1 MNRDTYKRE
10 GRGFTLTELL
20 VVMAVL
26 STLLLLVLPAFTRG
40 IVITRRVRCANTLS
54 HIGVAYG
61 ALLADVE
68 LNRAVHELQA
78 TGWARRLAPYLGLHR
93 DGFWCTATGK
103 SDGMGYD
110 AAGDNGAGSMPDV
123 KIRIYN
129 GGSMLYDVDTFT
141 AYPYWLEGSHRSFD
155 RRPGIWKVSTEV
167 YAGLDR
173 YNMPQY
179 TPGSSRRDYWFV
191 IEDQRVADDEGSPG
205 TGAGDKDFN
214 DFDLHVHEQSDG
226 RVVLTG
232 YHRDA
237 GYNFALVGPDGTIYP
252 EQSGTV
258 GPIGVS
264 GIDRLSYGMNSQIE
278 NITRTSQSGDSII
291 VVDFKH
297 EVVDTGRSIGLTEG
311 WDILHAPRHMGQMNA
326 LYADGHVGTH
336 DPDEIDPEMSTGAEF
351 WESGP

>member
-1 MNRDTYKRE
+1 MSRDTYKRE

-26 STLLLLVLPAFTRG
+26 STLMLLVLPAFTRG
-40 IVITRRVRCANTLS
+40 IVITRRVRCSGTLS
-54 HIGVAYG
+54 HIGVAYA

-78 TGWARRLAPYLGLHR
+78 TGWARRLAPYLSYHR

-110 AAGDNGAGSMPDV
+110 ATDDDGVGSLPDV
-123 KIRIYN
+123 KIRIYD
-129 GGSMLYDVDTFT
+129 GGILYDVDTFT
-141 AYPYWLEGSHRSFD
+141 AYPYWLEGDHIAFGRT
-155 RRPGIWKVSTEV
+155 PGIWKVNSEV
-167 YAGLDR
+167 YGSVDR

-179 TPGSSRRDYWFV
+179 TPGPSRRDYWFI

-214 DFDLHVHEQSDG
+214 DFDLHVQEQSDG

-232 YHRDA
+232 YHRAA
-237 GYNFALVGPDGTIYP
+237 GYTFALVGPDGTVYP
-252 EQSGTV
+252 EQSLTI
-258 GPIGVS
+258 GPVEVT
-264 GIDRLSYGMNSQIE
+264 GIDRLSYGMNSEIE
-278 NITRTSQSGDSII
+278 NLTRTSQSGDSII
-291 VVDFKH
+291 VVDFKN
-297 EVVDTGRSIGLTEG
+297 EVVGTGRSIGLTDG
-311 WDILHAPRHMGQMNA
+311 WDILHAPRHMGQMNV
-326 LYADGHVGTH
+326 LHADGHVGTR

-351 WESGP
+351 WGSGP